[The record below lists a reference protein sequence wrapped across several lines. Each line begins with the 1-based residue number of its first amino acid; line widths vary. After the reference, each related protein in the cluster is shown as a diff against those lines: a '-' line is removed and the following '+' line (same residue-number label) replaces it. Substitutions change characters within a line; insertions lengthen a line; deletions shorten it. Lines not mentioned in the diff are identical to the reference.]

1 MLSDFTQ
8 TGFMLTKRHFVNI
21 KHTTA
26 IIPLFLCACAT
37 TPCPPPAISVRTVEV
52 VKPVP
57 VACVKPEQVPA
68 MPPRVGDDLT
78 GDAQRDLDVVA
89 ASAIRLRAALDQA
102 LALLGACQ

>member
-1 MLSDFTQ
+1 M
-8 TGFMLTKRHFVNI
+8 R
-21 KHTTA
+21 A
-26 IIPLFLCACAT
+26 IALAPLFLCAACST